1 MRTGTWT
8 NSPPEPKRDLS
19 RVAFGF
25 ITQKSVR
32 VESKGIGVYIRVM
45 K

>member
-8 NSPPEPKRDLS
+8 NPPSEPESDLS
-19 RVAFGF
+19 RVAFRF
-25 ITQKSVR
+25 ITHKSVR